1 MKKAL
6 LLAGTLVCGASFAQI
21 SDVGPF
27 SGAMSEGFEGFP
39 NYFNGG
45 FYTTQSI
52 MGGAATIDTL
62 GGGNM
67 AVYEPGAGAGFGLG
81 FKGSAQVNSGAKAN
95 GQDYGPNMK
104 FNIVFSTPVI
114 RFGGY
119 WNMADVWEHDMDV
132 YFYDAGGN
140 LLGSRNIKGPS
151 DTRMYWSGWSS
162 GVGVKEVLFV
172 GDYIVMDD
180 LQADLVPEPAT
191 LAALGL
197 GAVALIRR
205 RRK

>member
-1 MKKAL
+1 MKRTL
-6 LLAGTLVCGASFAQI
+6 MLAGVLGCAGAFAQI
-21 SDVGPF
+21 SDIGAF
-27 SGAMSEGFEGFP
+27 SGALSEGFEGFP
-39 NYFNGG
+39 NYGNGG

-52 MGGAATIDTL
+52 MGGGATIDTL
-62 GGGNM
+62 GNGQM
-67 AVYEPGAGAGFGLG
+67 AVYQPGVADFGLG
-81 FKGSAQVNSGAKAN
+81 FKGLAQVNSGQKAN

-104 FNIVFSTPVI
+104 FNITFANEVM

-132 YFYDAGGN
+132 YFYDGSGN

-162 GVGVKEVLFV
+162 NVGIKEVVFV